1 MVHALLAW
9 LRRVVSPVN
18 VGGVVAGQPVEPH
31 SETARDVVFSR
42 DVEVMKGQARRH
54 VLDEIRR
61 RPSREDRVVAA
72 FDPSAREN
80 EV

>member
-1 MVHALLAW
+1 MVRAALAW
-9 LRRVVSPVN
+9 LRRVVSPVPARP
-18 VGGVVAGQPVEPH
+18 VVLEATRVAE
-31 SETARDVVFSR
+31 EARDVVFSR